1 MALLPLSDGCTSRK
15 SKPEPHSNAATRVI
29 VVAPVLN
36 LSDSRE
42 FDPLKLTDAIASE
55 CTTFTGIS
63 VVPINIMLATLAR
76 RELNRVTQAEEA
88 VWLAD
93 QLNADGTVVVAITEY
108 QPYEPMRI
116 GIVMQWYPRPGAL
129 PLRWFETEEEL
140 AAPLGDWRA
149 VSAPDNPEVQVQMVF
164 DAAHVQVL
172 DDVKAY
178 ASKRDGF
185 QSPSDWRRYTKS
197 QELYARYCGWSSFR
211 TMLSRTRVA
220 SASVGH

>member
-1 MALLPLSDGCTSRK
+1 
-15 SKPEPHSNAATRVI
+15 VI

-55 CTTFTGIS
+55 CTSFNAIS
-63 VVPINIMLATLAR
+63 VVPINIVLATLAR
-76 RELNRVTQAEEA
+76 RGLNRVTQAEEA

-116 GIVMQWYPRPGAL
+116 GLVMQWYPRPGAL
-129 PLRWFETEEEL
+129 PLRWFESEEEL
-140 AAPLGDWRA
+140 DAPLGDWRA
-149 VSAPDNPEVQVQMVF
+149 VSAPDNPRVQVQTVF
-164 DAAHVQVL
+164 DAAHARVL
-172 DDVKAY
+172 DDLKTY

-185 QSPSDWRRYTKS
+185 QSPSDWRRYAKS
-197 QELYARYCGWSSFR
+197 QELFVRYCGWASFR
-211 TMLSRTRVA
+211 TMLSRPRQPAA
-220 SASVGH
+220 SAGY